1 MSSYHEPA
9 VITDRDQLYPPGLQ
23 ADSYVPISST
33 LQPTRGYI
41 PVDPKRP
48 LPWKKV
54 VFPYIQPIPFLQGIT
69 HEEINKLSYLDD
81 ETFELLN
88 DTIREDKDA
97 RYRLYR
103 EACGPFIRSAPNR
116 GSDPREFLELY

>member
-1 MSSYHEPA
+1 MYRFP
-9 VITDRDQLYPPGLQ
+9 L
-23 ADSYVPISST
+23 T

-48 LPWKKV
+48 LPWKEAV
-54 VFPYIQPIPFLQGIT
+54 SPCIQPIPFLQGIT
-69 HEEINKLSYLDD
+69 HEEINKLNYLDD

-97 RYRLYR
+97 RKRLYR

-116 GSDPREFLELY
+116 GSDPREFLEISAASGGRRPVEQLGESQNENLVCD